1 MRCLLTSV
9 RRPSCG
15 HVSKTKQDRPTLTI
29 EHYIKLTSLI
39 LLPHSDPSRPPG
51 DILVWNIKNVAI
63 LMRSPV
69 WLWSQTTAIV
79 NRARPSSHSR
89 CCRRCAT
96 VVICY
101 QQSSSVVLTTPAV
114 RRQSFFSIGDIL
126 VLTRLKLFRTV
137 GVQQTWMR
145 KQVSGLWTI
154 LHSLPPPMRRLHDQ
168 VGLTVNRCHV
178 CASITEK
185 VMSRFHWN
193 VFMIGSSNLKNWLTF
208 GGDMVTDTDSG
219 SLFHFPHY
227 CGMGDF

>member
-51 DILVWNIKNVAI
+51 DILVWNIKKCCNINAVSC
-63 LMRSPV
+63 LTLESD
-69 WLWSQTTAIV
+69 
-79 NRARPSSHSR
+79 HSY
-89 CCRRCAT
+89 CQQSTT
-96 VVICY
+96 VVT
-101 QQSSSVVLTTPAV
+101 QQVLSTVCDRRNLLSTIVVRCVDNSCCTTP
-114 RRQSFFSIGDIL
+114 SFFSIGDIL
-126 VLTRLKLFRTV
+126 VLTRLELFRTV